1 MAARASLRF
10 SVLPEIM
17 MIEQYCSVC
26 KAVLE
31 MSVVPTSDG
40 DEDGVLWLRCPRCHG
55 FLPKISDNI
64 DQPRRVA
71 EPAAEIGEAADEAP
85 EPGIREAPPSPE
97 AAESPATGGEDLS
110 PAPMPD
116 FDPETAIPYRPWN
129 RFAVGAV
136 IRHLAWDDY
145 GVVLAKEI
153 LPGNRHAVKVQF
165 EKAGIVRLIEDSGEL
180 T

>member
-1 MAARASLRF
+1 M
-10 SVLPEIM
+10 
-17 MIEQYCSVC
+17 C

-40 DEDGVLWLRCPRCHG
+40 EEDGVLWLRCPRCHG
-55 FLPKISDNI
+55 FLPKISDSV
-64 DQPRRVA
+64 DEPRRVA
-71 EPAAEIGEAADEAP
+71 DPRPAAGEAPDPELEP
-85 EPGIREAPPSPE
+85 EPGFDEVAPAS
-97 AAESPATGGEDLS
+97 AAANPPPAAVEVAP

-129 RFAVGAV
+129 RFEIGAV
-136 IRHLAWDDY
+136 IRHLAWDDF

-165 EKAGIVRLIEDSGEL
+165 EKAGVVRLIEDSGEL